1 MPQVQKQS
9 RKLSAKTKVGNI
21 GTVGLTTKKSNS
33 HPKKKKKKHKQIEWI
48 GAESNCQISLEL
60 SLTDFSPGLR
70 LREMVSSKEGGCPS
84 PEE

>member
-1 MPQVQKQS
+1 
-9 RKLSAKTKVGNI
+9 
-21 GTVGLTTKKSNS
+21 VGLETKKKNTQQKK
-33 HPKKKKKKHKQIEWI
+33 KKKKKKHKQIEWI